1 MISMNKKR
9 ILFPI
14 NSRGNYAK
22 LKNIILELYKD
33 ESVDVVVVL
42 GGSAVLSRYGNITS
56 HLKKHGIT
64 IDSIS
69 NFVVEGE
76 NLSTMAKSSG
86 LVALDYTNLMD
97 FYDPDIVIILAD
109 RFECL
114 PIAMIA
120 RYQNRCIVHM
130 EGGEHTGSVDDSIR
144 NAITKLS
151 NYHFVCSEAAKES
164 VVNMG
169 EDSSMVFNVGAT
181 SFDEFITA
189 SEVNLDD
196 VRDYQLEAGTGIELA
211 LTSKQYGICIFHP
224 VTTEYGENYSYTK
237 ELIDA
242 VHEQD
247 IEFVWIWPNMDA
259 GSDGVSKAI
268 REAREGNRLGNVHF
282 FKSLPIELYAPLLK
296 YSRLII
302 GNSSSGVRE
311 AGFVGVPSVCIGS
324 RQQGRERDKNVFTV
338 NADKN
343 EIIEAIDKTKKIKVD
358 FSSIYAGETASLAAS
373 KLLRSIEI
381 VREKI
386 SHA

>member
-1 MISMNKKR
+1 MIKKR

-33 ESVDVVVVL
+33 SSFEIIVIL
-42 GGSAVLSRYGNITS
+42 GGSAVLPRYGDITS
-56 HLKKHGIT
+56 HLKERGIT
-64 IDSIS
+64 IDAVS

-86 LVALDYTNLMD
+86 LVALDYSNFMD

-120 RYQNRCIVHM
+120 RYQNRCIVHL

-151 NYHFVCSEAAKES
+151 NYHFVCSQGAKEA

-169 EDSSMVFNVGAT
+169 EDPSTVFNVGAT
-181 SFDEFITA
+181 SFDEFILAT
-189 SEVNLDD
+189 EVSLHD
-196 VRDYQLEAGTGIELA
+196 VREYQLESGTGSDLEL
-211 LTSKQYGICIFHP
+211 LSNQYGICIFHP
-224 VTTEYGENYSYTK
+224 VTTEYESNYRYTK
-237 ELIDA
+237 ELIEA

-268 REAREGNRLGNVHF
+268 REAREDEKLGNVHF

-296 YSRLII
+296 FSRLII

-311 AGFVGVPSVCIGS
+311 AGFVGIPSVCIGS
-324 RQQGRERDKNVFTV
+324 RQQGRERDKNVISV
-338 NADKN
+338 NATRN
-343 EIIEAIDKTKKIKVD
+343 EIVEAINKSKQMKVHA
-358 FSSIYAGETASLAAS
+358 SSIYAGQTASLKVS
-373 KLLRSIEI
+373 ELLSSIEV

-386 SHA
+386 SNA